1 MPGCPSAILDCKAG
15 AAVQAAQA
23 HDALILDPD
32 RLFIP
37 HFNGLHRAL
46 LDAES
51 AANAAILHMKMGGSP
66 YMVIIKGA
74 GRSAA

>member
-1 MPGCPSAILDCKAG
+1 MGVGVLAVGLGAAAILDGEPG

-46 LDAES
+46 LDA
-51 AANAAILHMKMGGSP
+51 
-66 YMVIIKGA
+66 
-74 GRSAA
+74 